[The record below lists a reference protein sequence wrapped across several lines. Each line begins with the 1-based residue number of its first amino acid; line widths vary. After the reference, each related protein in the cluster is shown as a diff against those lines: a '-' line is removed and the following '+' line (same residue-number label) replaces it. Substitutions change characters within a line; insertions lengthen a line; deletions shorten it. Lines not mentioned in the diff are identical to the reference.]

1 MKGKKRKPCTSNI
14 GRRSGLD
21 VVSRKRI
28 RAQEDGTDVFA
39 DYWSDSDSEISK
51 ITNTSFS
58 KVVNDEE
65 IEESVRESQGNVL
78 DIHKRT
84 YDDELSTFLP
94 DKRDKRVS
102 KAREWLSASFAGS
115 VKSFG
120 KHITPK
126 ISRDKA
132 VNTSFDKSQKSAR
145 KDHRNVTF
153 QPYPSIEKLISEREP
168 QIDVSS
174 KNISNNKEN
183 LNRITTLSDST
194 KDTRQIIKI
203 QKNYT
208 EKSDSDTSTVEE
220 FPLMQRSNY
229 VTSKNDQH
237 TRMLTPKKQLLTQND
252 IDNNDFSEVRLSSV
266 KKTKKRKLRI
276 ISDYDSDSSSE
287 VSRSVA
293 DELKS
298 RRHSS
303 VATLPVRESPQIERS
318 FSNVNKASTPK
329 DEVSHAK
336 SAKQSLIKKSRVI
349 VDYSS
354 DSSSEKS
361 DEVSRIKRRV
371 SFKSDSINASVER
384 QMEESQVCKN
394 LFQLKNVVNRCS
406 EQLPMEGRT
415 AISAKASRLEKS
427 PSKLEQSPVK
437 RGRSIM
443 PLGTSGEQ
451 SPSKPEQS
459 LVKRGRSTMPLET
472 SEEQSPITR
481 GRSTMSIEASRQK
494 KSPSKSKQSPV
505 RRGRSRKSLSK
516 PEQSPVTRRSRM
528 PIEALSLEKSL
539 SKPEQSAVM
548 RRSPRMSVEAPS
560 QEKIPSKLEQSPVMR
575 GRPRMPVE
583 TSRQKKSPSK
593 LEQSPVRRGRSRKSL
608 SEPEQSPVT
617 RRPRM
622 SIEAPSQ
629 EKSPSELEQSPV
641 MRGRPRMPIKAL
653 RQEKSPSKPEQSSI
667 RKGSPRTY
675 TNNSRLEKSL
685 SKLEQSPVRRGRSRI
700 SVYQSKPEKSSSVP
714 EELSVKRKRPR
725 LSIEHFGPEASVIES
740 ETSPKKITQVIGDQ
754 VSLSKQ
760 KKISAKVK
768 GSKNK
773 RVAPV
778 DNKEVLSGFEENSM
792 PILKRKENRVNI
804 SAKNNRH
811 QGSEKSS
818 KRPISHTQDQQSKE
832 VSSKG
837 NISEPANGLR
847 RSSRYRVPPLDIWRN
862 ERLVFETLP
871 SGEVKCSIDKGS
883 EEDNYGLL
891 KILRRTRKMKS
902 QIKKSQKK
910 KSVRTVEN
918 TSILDTKT
926 GGIVHAL
933 VHRPFESLH
942 WSVPPNEVKKPP
954 PYLIAKAF
962 TAKSISFGF
971 LDVSP
976 FSTKEAQYS
985 PVYNLHFAVIKGIV
999 DVIIHE
1005 TKFTFEKGD
1014 SFIVPV
1020 GAPYSVK
1027 NCSPARALLSFS
1039 TFKEP
1044 IFPHQIEG

>member
-65 IEESVRESQGNVL
+65 IEEAVRESHDNVL

-84 YDDELSTFLP
+84 YNDELSTFLP
-94 DKRDKRVS
+94 DQRDKRVS

-126 ISRDKA
+126 ISRHKA
-132 VNTSFDKSQKSAR
+132 VNTSFDKSQKSVR
-145 KDHRNVTF
+145 KDHHNVTF
-153 QPYPSIEKLISEREP
+153 QPYPSTEKLISEREP
-168 QIDVSS
+168 QIDESS

-252 IDNNDFSEVRLSSV
+252 IDNNDFSEVCVSSV

-293 DELKS
+293 NESKS

-303 VATLPVRESPQIERS
+303 IATLPVRESPQIERS
-318 FSNVNKASTPK
+318 FSNVNKTLNTSVKGFQRHKASTPK
-329 DEVSHAK
+329 NEVSHAK

-361 DEVSRIKRRV
+361 PSDEVSRIKKRV
-371 SFKSDSINASVER
+371 SFKSDSINASVEK
-384 QMEESQVCKN
+384 QMEESRVCKN
-394 LFQLKNVVNRCS
+394 LFQSKNVVNGCS

-415 AISAKASRLEKS
+415 TISAKASRLEKS

-437 RGRSIM
+437 RGRSTM
-443 PLGTSGEQ
+443 PLETSGEEQ

-459 LVKRGRSTMPLET
+459 PVARGRLRIP
-472 SEEQSPITR
+472 
-481 GRSTMSIEASRQK
+481 IEATSQE
-494 KSPSKSKQSPV
+494 KSPSKPEQSPV
-505 RRGRSRKSLSK
+505 RRGRSTML
-516 PEQSPVTRRSRM
+516 
-528 PIEALSLEKSL
+528 IEA
-539 SKPEQSAVM
+539 
-548 RRSPRMSVEAPS
+548 
-560 QEKIPSKLEQSPVMR
+560 
-575 GRPRMPVE
+575 
-583 TSRQKKSPSK
+583 SRQEKSPSK
-593 LEQSPVRRGRSRKSL
+593 PEQSPVRRGRSRKSQSKL
-608 SEPEQSPVT
+608 EQSPVT
-617 RRPRM
+617 RRRTRM
-622 SIEAPSQ
+622 SIEAST
-629 EKSPSELEQSPV
+629 
-641 MRGRPRMPIKAL
+641 
-653 RQEKSPSKPEQSSI
+653 QEKSPSKPELSRI
-667 RKGSPRTY
+667 RKGRPRTY
-675 TNNSRLEKSL
+675 TNNSPQEKSL
-685 SKLEQSPVRRGRSRI
+685 SKLEQLPVRRGRSRI
-700 SVYQSKPEKSSSVP
+700 SVHQMKPEKSSVP
-714 EELSVKRKRPR
+714 QELSVKRKKPR

-740 ETSPKKITQVIGDQ
+740 ETSPKKVTQVTGDQ

-760 KKISAKVK
+760 KISAKAK
-768 GSKNK
+768 ASKNK
-773 RVAPV
+773 RAAPV
-778 DNKEVLSGFEENSM
+778 DNKEVQSGFGGNSM
-792 PILKRKENRVNI
+792 PIVKRKKNRMNI

-818 KRPISHTQDQQSKE
+818 KRPISRTQDMQSKD
-832 VSSKG
+832 VSS
-837 NISEPANGLR
+837 NRNMSESADGLR

-891 KILRRTRKMKS
+891 KVLRRTRKMKS

-910 KSVRTVEN
+910 KLVKAVEN

-933 VHRPFESLH
+933 VHRPLESLQ

-985 PVYNLHFAVIKGIV
+985 PVYNLHFAVMKGIV

-1044 IFPHQIEG
+1044 IFPHQIEA